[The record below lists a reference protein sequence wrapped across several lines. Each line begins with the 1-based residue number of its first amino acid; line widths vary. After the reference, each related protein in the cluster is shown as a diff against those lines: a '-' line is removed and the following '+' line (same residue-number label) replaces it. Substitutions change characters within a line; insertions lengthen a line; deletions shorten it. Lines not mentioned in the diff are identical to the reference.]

1 MLQIKDLLQKFKNL
15 QDPGELR
22 QRIAMTLNEVCGVS
36 AFSGTSFEIRK
47 HVMWLKVHPAL
58 KQKVIMR
65 KDMCIST
72 INQRFPDQHIV
83 DIR

>member
-22 QRIAMTLNEVCGVS
+22 QRIATVLNEVCGVS
-36 AFSGTSFEIRK
+36 GFSGASFEIKK
-47 HVMWLKVHPAL
+47 HVIWLKTHPAL
-58 KQKVIMR
+58 KQKMVMR
-65 KDMCIST
+65 KEACITT